1 MKKFLLPLAL
11 MSALL
16 VSCEKP
22 ENNKPEPEYSIS
34 ISPAELTFGAEG
46 GEQTVTVTSSEVWYL
61 DEESDWYWVSS
72 SSGVSGAE
80 ISIKVSPN
88 VDTENSRSVKL
99 VFTCVDKTAELTI
112 NQQKDEIIEFKDPA
126 FLQAILRYENTDR
139 NGDKKISKAEAA
151 LIDKLHVGA
160 TNVEYPRIRVM
171 DEIKYFTAL
180 TGLFCYDNQLT
191 SLDLSN
197 NTALTSLSCEGNQ
210 LTSLD
215 VSKNTA
221 LTSLSCEG
229 NQLTSLDVSKNTA
242 LTGLFCYDNQ
252 LTSLDVS
259 KNTALT
265 GLSCEGNQLTSL
277 DVSKNTALTS
287 FSCEGNQLTS
297 LDLSNNTALTV
308 LNCSGNQLTSLDLH
322 NNRLLELLWCE
333 NNPLQKLI
341 LYKYHIIK
349 DGYIEFIESKYGDI
363 IEYME

>member
-221 LTSLSCEG
+221 LTS
-229 NQLTSLDVSKNTA
+229 
-242 LTGLFCYDNQ
+242 
-252 LTSLDVS
+252 
-259 KNTALT
+259 
-265 GLSCEGNQLTSL
+265 
-277 DVSKNTALTS
+277 